1 MVVPSTARGYGGAVL
16 AETLV
21 GAAATVLSVAFSWPQ
36 VVRGW
41 RTDSTEGVVPRSF
54 LQGACGSTLWTV
66 YGVALG
72 DAPLVVSN
80 ASIVLASLLVLV
92 LCVRHRRIRAVEV
105 AGLVAASL
113 AVGLAAAARSDST
126 LGWCA
131 LLVGA
136 PAIVPQTWRVWRTER
151 LYGVSAV
158 MYATLAVCC
167 GVWMAYGFI
176 IGDLFVAMPNVI
188 GISCASYIAWRAH
201 DSHRR
206 FATPAAASST

>member
-1 MVVPSTARGYGGAVL
+1 MAVPRDARDYGGAVL
-16 AETLV
+16 AETIV
-21 GAAATVLSVAFSWPQ
+21 GGAATVLSVAFSWPQ

-54 LQGACGSTLWTV
+54 LQGACGSTLWTT
-66 YGVALG
+66 YGVARG
-72 DAPLVVSN
+72 DVPLVVSN
-80 ASIVLASLLVLV
+80 ASIVLSSLLVLC
-92 LCVRHRRIRAVEV
+92 LCVRHGRIRAVEV

-113 AVGLAAAARSDST
+113 AVGLAAGARSDAA
-126 LGWCA
+126 LGLCA

-136 PAIVPQTWRVWRTER
+136 PAILPQTWRVWRTEH

-167 GVWMAYGFI
+167 TCWLTYGLLI
-176 IGDLFVAMPNVI
+176 DDLIVALPNVI

-206 FATPAAASST
+206 FATPAAASPS